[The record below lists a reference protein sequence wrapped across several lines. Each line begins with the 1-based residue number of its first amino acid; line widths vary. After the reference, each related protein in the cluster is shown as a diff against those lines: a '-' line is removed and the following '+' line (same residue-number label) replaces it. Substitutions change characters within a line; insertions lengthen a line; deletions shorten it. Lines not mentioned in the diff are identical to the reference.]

1 MYAHNEILFT
11 CKGKEILTHGPRWIN
26 PEDMLS
32 KISKKKKDQNLFY
45 ELPRTVRFIE
55 AKSRMAVA
63 RECRVGQAG
72 VGSWC
77 LMGLNWESENSPADG
92 YWSWLYNHVNIRNIT
107 ELYNSKWLL

>member
-1 MYAHNEILFT
+1 MQ
-11 CKGKEILTHGPRWIN
+11 GR
-26 PEDMLS
+26 
-32 KISKKKKDQNLFY
+32 
-45 ELPRTVRFIE
+45 
-55 AKSRMAVA
+55 
-63 RECRVGQAG
+63 AG